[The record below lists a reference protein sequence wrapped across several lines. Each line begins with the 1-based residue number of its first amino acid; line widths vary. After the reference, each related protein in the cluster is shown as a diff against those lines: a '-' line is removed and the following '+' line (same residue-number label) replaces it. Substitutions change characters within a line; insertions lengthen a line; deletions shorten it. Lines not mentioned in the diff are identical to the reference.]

1 MKAWKVEDPYCT
13 EGYCEVVFA
22 ETRGKAIQQSDAY
35 GMSGEYTDMKATRLK
50 FLDDKEGMPERER
63 QILLIRHGWW
73 YEINGS
79 RIDEDNLEEAIEKGR
94 I

>member
-22 ETRGKAIQQSDAY
+22 ETRGKAILASEACGMGSDY
-35 GMSGEYTDMKATRLK
+35 IDMRATRLK
-50 FLDDKEGMPERER
+50 FLDDKEDIPENER

-73 YEINGS
+73 FEINGG
-79 RIDEDNLEEAIEKGR
+79 RIDEDNLEEAIEKGW